1 MSTTSFDSD
10 HPVGRGPARRWS
22 FAHTALVA
30 VTLLSALAAVLWPSR
45 ARAQGVVVSPP
56 TLLIDHRVRS
66 GALELFNPG
75 DRAIEV
81 RIEMLFGYPVTDSSG
96 QFGLE
101 TPATPPAGMRAA
113 TGWVEAFPAR
123 LTIPAAGR
131 QTVRFLARPPATL
144 GDGEHFTRLA
154 ITSKF
159 AAAAAGDADA
169 AAIRTEFS
177 VEVRAVTTLLYRKG
191 TVSSSVAVAN
201 ANTSV
206 RNDTLD
212 VRVDLAPGGNAAFL
226 GTVTYMLENTA
237 GAAVATLDQPVSVYV
252 PVRPRAK
259 LSLAD
264 VAPGEYRL
272 RIRARAERAD
282 LPAGVILPTPAAEL
296 VVPVRIAPR

>member
-1 MSTTSFDSD
+1 MSTTIGVSVRSQEL
-10 HPVGRGPARRWS
+10 RAARRCGVS
-22 FAHTALVA
+22 GMVFTA
-30 VTLLSALAAVLWPSR
+30 AAVVSLMTPSPSP

-56 TLLIDHRVRS
+56 TLVIDHRVRS

-101 TPATPPAGMRAA
+101 TPTTPPAGMRAA
-113 TGWVEAFPAR
+113 AGWVEAFPAR
-123 LTIPAAGR
+123 LTIPASGR

-144 GDGEHFTRLA
+144 VDGEHFTRLA

-159 AAAAAGDADA
+159 AAVAGADADA

-191 TVSSSVAVAN
+191 TVSSSIAVAN
-201 ANTSV
+201 ASTAV
-206 RNDTLD
+206 HNDTLD

-226 GTVTYMLENTA
+226 GTVTYTLENAA
-237 GAAVATLDQPVSVYV
+237 GAAVATVDQPVSVYV

-259 LSLAD
+259 LPLTG

-272 RIRARAERAD
+272 RIRARAERGD

>member
-10 HPVGRGPARRWS
+10 HPVGHGPARRWS

-30 VTLLSALAAVLWPSR
+30 VTLLSALAAVLWPTR

-56 TLLIDHRVRS
+56 TLVIDHRVRS

-101 TPATPPAGMRAA
+101 TPAMPPTGMRAA

-123 LTIPAAGR
+123 LTIPASGR

-159 AAAAAGDADA
+159 AAAAAGDAAA

-191 TVSSSVAVAN
+191 TVSSSIAFAN
-201 ANTSV
+201 ANTAV
-206 RNDTLD
+206 HNDTLD

-226 GTVTYMLENTA
+226 GTVTYTLENAA
-237 GAAVATLDQPVSVYV
+237 GAAVATVDQPVSVYV

-259 LSLAD
+259 LPLAG

-272 RIRARAERAD
+272 RIRARAERGD

-296 VVPVRIAPR
+296 VVAVRIAPR

>member
-1 MSTTSFDSD
+1 MFTPFVVSNHSSTLGATR
-10 HPVGRGPARRWS
+10 PCGVGFVS
-22 FAHTALVA
+22 LF
-30 VTLLSALAAVLWPSR
+30 ALAILLASTLPMLP

-56 TLLIDHRVRS
+56 TLVIDHRVRS

-81 RIEMLFGYPVTDSSG
+81 RIELLFGYPVTDSSG

-101 TPATPPAGMRAA
+101 TPATPPTGMRAA

-123 LTIPAAGR
+123 LTIPASGR
-131 QTVRFLARPPATL
+131 QTVRFLARPPADL
-144 GDGEHFTRLA
+144 VDGEHFTRLA

-159 AAAAAGDADA
+159 AAATAADTDA

-191 TVSSSVAVAN
+191 TVSSTIAVAN
-201 ANTSV
+201 ASTALL
-206 RNDTLD
+206 RDTLD
-212 VRVDLAPGGNAAFL
+212 VRVDLTPGGSAAFL
-226 GTVTYMLENTA
+226 GTVTYALENAT
-237 GAAVATLDQPVSVYV
+237 GAVVATVDQPVSVYV

-259 LSLAD
+259 LPLAG
-264 VAPGEYRL
+264 VAPGDYRL
-272 RIRARAERAD
+272 RIRARAERGD
-282 LPAGVILPTPAAEL
+282 LPPGVILSVPTSEI